1 MKPTNMKTTLTKLLA
16 TIFLFTLAAVPLRA
30 QTNTSTETG
39 MTNSAVTNTVSQVTA
54 SDSQGARLPS
64 VRVDAPSFH
73 INGEDIKQ
81 SLAVM
86 IPIIA
91 IVMGC
96 SIPIVIVGLQ
106 LYFRHRK
113 NIVLHETLRVMVEK
127 GVPIPPEMFKKP
139 EQQSMEHDK
148 SDGKRPRN
156 DLRAGLI
163 LTGIGIGTVML
174 AGKAGYIILFIGVA
188 FVVASLLEKKDKN
201 DAQPPKQ

>member
-1 MKPTNMKTTLTKLLA
+1 
-16 TIFLFTLAAVPLRA
+16 
-30 QTNTSTETG
+30 
-39 MTNSAVTNTVSQVTA
+39 
-54 SDSQGARLPS
+54 
-64 VRVDAPSFH
+64 
-73 INGEDIKQ
+73 
-81 SLAVM
+81 
-86 IPIIA
+86 
-91 IVMGC
+91 MGC